1 MTKLNI
7 KVVPGASRTEI
18 AGWMG
23 DALRVRVAAPPEKG
37 KANRE
42 AERLLSRVLGLPEGN
57 VRVTSGAASQWKV
70 VEVQG
75 LSRDQII
82 DKLSDINGNEG
93 E

>member
-42 AERLLSRVLGLPEGN
+42 AERLLSRVLGLPEGS

-82 DKLSDINGNEG
+82 DRLNDVT
-93 E
+93 

>member
-1 MTKLNI
+1 MAKLNI
-7 KVVPGASRTEI
+7 KVVPGASRTEV

-57 VRVTSGAASQWKV
+57 VLVTSGAASQWKV

-82 DKLSDINGNEG
+82 DRLSDMNRNKSE
-93 E
+93 

>member
-42 AERLLSRVLGLPEGN
+42 AERLLSRVLGLPEGD

-70 VEVQG
+70 VEVER

-82 DKLSDINGNEG
+82 DRLSDVNRNKG

>member
-1 MTKLNI
+1 
-7 KVVPGASRTEI
+7 
-18 AGWMG
+18 MG
-23 DALRVRVAAPPEKG
+23 GALRVLVAAPPEKG

-75 LSRDQII
+75 LSRGQII
-82 DKLSDINGNEG
+82 DKLSDINGNKG
-93 E
+93 K

>member
-42 AERLLSRVLGLPEGN
+42 AERLLSRVLGLPEGS

-82 DKLSDINGNEG
+82 DKLGDMNGNKG
-93 E
+93 K

>member
-42 AERLLSRVLGLPEGN
+42 AERLLSSVLELPQGS

-75 LSRDQII
+75 LSGDQII
-82 DKLSDINGNEG
+82 DRLSDVSRKKG